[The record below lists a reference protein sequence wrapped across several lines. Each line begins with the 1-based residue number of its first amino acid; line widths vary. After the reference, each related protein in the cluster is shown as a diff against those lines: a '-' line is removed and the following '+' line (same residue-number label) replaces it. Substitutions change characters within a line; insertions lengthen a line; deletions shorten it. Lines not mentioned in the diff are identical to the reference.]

1 MDNNEI
7 AIIFKKVLLFK
18 EISRRGG
25 ACLHP
30 SPSGGDELP
39 TGRKAF
45 IDRPYAGLNLLPNCE
60 VVHFGGSGL
69 RPYLQS

>member
-1 MDNNEI
+1 MVYYKKCSKEEIGNKVENNEI

-30 SPSGGDELP
+30 SPSGGDEL
-39 TGRKAF
+39 
-45 IDRPYAGLNLLPNCE
+45 RPYAGLNLLPK
-60 VVHFGGSGL
+60 L
-69 RPYLQS
+69 